1 MRIAFGIAASLMV
14 CTAALAADPPP
25 AILDAKALTFVL
37 PADVTWAPSPTVAGL
52 ETAVLAGD
60 PAKPG
65 AFYVTLNRWK
75 PNSFSRPHF
84 HENDRFI
91 YVISGTWWVGT
102 GDLFDP
108 AKATVPMRA
117 GAFITHH
124 AKQVH
129 WDGAKDEEAVI
140 AIMGLGPAASKPSPS
155 AKIPAETK

>member
-1 MRIAFGIAASLMV
+1 MRLAL
-14 CTAALAADPPP
+14 TAAMYLALSNAAVAADPP
-25 AILDAKALTFVL
+25 ASILDPKALTFVV
-37 PADVTWAPSPTVAGL
+37 PADVKWAPAATAGL

-65 AFYVTLNRWK
+65 SFYITLNRWK

-102 GDLFDP
+102 GDVFDP
-108 AKATVPMRA
+108 ANATVPMRA
-117 GAFITHH
+117 GAFVTHH
-124 AKQVH
+124 AKQIH

-140 AIMGLGPAASKPSPS
+140 AIMGLGPAASKPSPT
-155 AKIPAETK
+155 AKIPAEKN